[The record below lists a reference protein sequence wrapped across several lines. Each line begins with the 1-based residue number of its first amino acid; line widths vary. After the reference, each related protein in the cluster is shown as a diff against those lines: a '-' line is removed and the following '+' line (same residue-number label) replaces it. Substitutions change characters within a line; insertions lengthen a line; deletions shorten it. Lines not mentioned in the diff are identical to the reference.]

1 MGNFNGAGTGT
12 CSVLARDPIHTKRL
26 RDNGVKVN
34 YCCTNDASMLGRL
47 LEDGVEFPLVD
58 RVGEML
64 KVADK
69 HGIARLKPSIK

>member
-1 MGNFNGAGTGT
+1 
-12 CSVLARDPIHTKRL
+12 
-26 RDNGVKVN
+26 
-34 YCCTNDASMLGRL
+34 MLGRL

-69 HGIARLKPSIK
+69 HGIARLKPSSK